1 MARNVTPLVVGHFLS
16 EIMMT
21 RARGQPPRAAINRE
35 FPHQVLLLADS
46 VRGHEL
52 ERVIAFHDKLLVPV
66 KSRSAFQN
74 DQWYAIYCFAEKE
87 HALAFRL
94 AFGGKLFDRPMSH

>member
-1 MARNVTPLVVGHFLS
+1 
-16 EIMMT
+16 MT
-21 RARGQPPRAAINRE
+21 RARGQPSRAAINRE
-35 FPHQVLLLADS
+35 FPHQVILPAKSVSGRELA
-46 VRGHEL
+46 
-52 ERVIAFHDKLLVPV
+52 RVIAFHDRALVPV

-94 AFGGKLFDRPMSH
+94 TFGGKLPDRPTPR